1 MKALPLQP
9 DTGFPRF
16 TAVIAKPPR
25 TF

>member
-9 DTGFPRF
+9 DTGFPHF